1 VKGIGFSTHGLVQ
14 TDTLIS
20 NLLVAISAVLNVIFS
35 LTSNVFWIISLL
47 LATDL
52 VISVFAH

>member
-1 VKGIGFSTHGLVQ
+1 MKGIGFSTHGLVQ
-14 TDTLIS
+14 TDS
-20 NLLVAISAVLNVIFS
+20 NPLVAISAVLNVILS

-47 LATDL
+47 IATDL